1 MEKLKISTLAL
12 AAAIAFGIAGLN
24 SAQERTLVSDF
35 RLSVSVSPFTELAFR
50 YGVTFTDGK
59 LTAKNVEELQRM
71 FAGYGGNEVYARIA
85 TTQKYRTGF
94 GDHSMER
101 ALERAGLAKKLG
113 LPLNPELGLFNVYGD
128 IRCQPAPD
136 FSDYPEIKL
145 PGAWTSLKLE
155 QMLPIL
161 RQYGAAAARQILSTG
176 AKVRIWDL
184 GNEVEFGVAGVAVQP
199 MPGSCD
205 DTAGGPGWYKA
216 PDAVDSAI
224 GKMSM
229 GKLMWM
235 TEAARIE
242 WLQAHMWPHEAR
254 MLAAVA
260 EGVRSVDPQARFSTH
275 ISGVSSVLPGQA
287 VAFYKAMK
295 AGGFSPDELAVYS
308 SVPYLPMSV
317 IIIAAGFFSDWLVRR
332 GWAERDVRRWFIIVG
347 LAIGCLI
354 VPAGLVSSKLAA
366 VWLLT
371 ISLCGLGICSPNTW
385 TLTQAVCEKKIV
397 GSVSGIQN
405 FGGNL
410 GGIIAPALT
419 GYLAHVTNSFVVAFA
434 VAGGVLVIGML
445 AYAFLIRED
454 VTVAEARP

>member
-1 MEKLKISTLAL
+1 MDEIGSGGVGNPSYYSSARNLCSWYCRKVDRALKTHCDSMEKLKISTLAL

-275 ISGVSSVLPGQA
+275 ISGVSSVMP
-287 VAFYKAMK
+287 
-295 AGGFSPDELAVYS
+295 
-308 SVPYLPMSV
+308 
-317 IIIAAGFFSDWLVRR
+317 
-332 GWAERDVRRWFIIVG
+332 
-347 LAIGCLI
+347 
-354 VPAGLVSSKLAA
+354 
-366 VWLLT
+366 
-371 ISLCGLGICSPNTW
+371 
-385 TLTQAVCEKKIV
+385 TQAV
-397 GSVSGIQN
+397 S
-405 FGGNL
+405 
-410 GGIIAPALT
+410 
-419 GYLAHVTNSFVVAFA
+419 
-434 VAGGVLVIGML
+434 
-445 AYAFLIRED
+445 
-454 VTVAEARP
+454 